1 MKIVVL
7 DGHTL
12 NPGDLSWEDL
22 KALGDCTVHER
33 TSRHELVT
41 RARGAEA
48 LLTNK
53 VVLDAGVIADLPDL
67 KYIGVLA
74 TGYNVVDVD
83 AARKRGIVIT
93 NVPAYSTDSVA
104 QLVFALLLEIA
115 NAVHRH
121 SESVRAG
128 KWSESLDFSYHET
141 PLVELAGLT
150 MGVVGFGAI
159 GQAVTKIAQA
169 FGMNVIVHTRNPKA
183 AEAVNFVDLETVF
196 SKSDVL
202 TLHCP
207 LTPET
212 EKLVN
217 SERLKTMKKTAV
229 LINTS
234 RGPVVDENALA
245 QALDSGQIAAAG
257 VDVLSTEP
265 PSPDNPL
272 LQARNCVITPHIAWA
287 TLAARK
293 RLMDTVVRNVE
304 AWMSGQPVNVVS

>member
-1 MKIVVL
+1 MKIVIL

-12 NPGDLSWEDL
+12 NPGDLSWDDL
-22 KALGDCTVHER
+22 KALGECTVHER

-41 RARGAEA
+41 RARGAEV

-53 VVLDAGVIADLPDL
+53 VVLDAAALAKLPDL

-83 AARKRGIVIT
+83 AARKRGVVVT

-104 QLVFALLLEIA
+104 QLVFALLLKIV
-115 NAVHRH
+115 NAVDRH
-121 SESVRAG
+121 NESVRAG
-128 KWSESLDFSYHET
+128 NWSERQDFSYHVT

-150 MGVVGFGAI
+150 MGVVGFGAT
-159 GQAVTKIAQA
+159 GRTVTKIAQA
-169 FGMNVIVHTRNPKA
+169 FGMKVIVHTRNPKA
-183 AEAVNFVDLETVF
+183 VEAVNFVDLETVF

-202 TLHCP
+202 SLHCP

-212 EKLVN
+212 ENLVN
-217 SERLKTMKKTAV
+217 SERLKTMKETAV

-257 VDVLSTEP
+257 LDVLSTEP

-293 RLMDTVVRNVE
+293 RLMDIVVRNLK
-304 AWMSGQPVNVVS
+304 AWIEGRPVNVVN